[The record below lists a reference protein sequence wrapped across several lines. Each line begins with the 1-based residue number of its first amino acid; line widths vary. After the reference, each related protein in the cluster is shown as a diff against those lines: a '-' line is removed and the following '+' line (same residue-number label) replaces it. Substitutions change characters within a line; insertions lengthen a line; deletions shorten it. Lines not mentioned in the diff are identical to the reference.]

1 MKRSTWICF
10 VWRLRNSHRS
20 STTTSSVCDCF
31 EAVIQPVPMKHA
43 CSFDAT
49 TLQYYKIA
57 VLSRQVSQD
66 IAQDI
71 IRLSPPPFSIM
82 ATRSLITSTQNVDL
96 YTLIGRCIQGRKE
109 EVRPNKP
116 IYYTRVVRW
125 NKGIGN
131 EKLMHQTRGPHR
143 ACPPHRHTHR
153 HFFVFSEVASKR
165 GIEGLGTS

>member
-1 MKRSTWICF
+1 
-10 VWRLRNSHRS
+10 
-20 STTTSSVCDCF
+20 
-31 EAVIQPVPMKHA
+31 MKHA

-116 IYYTRVVRW
+116 IYYTR
-125 NKGIGN
+125 
-131 EKLMHQTRGPHR
+131 
-143 ACPPHRHTHR
+143 
-153 HFFVFSEVASKR
+153 
-165 GIEGLGTS
+165 